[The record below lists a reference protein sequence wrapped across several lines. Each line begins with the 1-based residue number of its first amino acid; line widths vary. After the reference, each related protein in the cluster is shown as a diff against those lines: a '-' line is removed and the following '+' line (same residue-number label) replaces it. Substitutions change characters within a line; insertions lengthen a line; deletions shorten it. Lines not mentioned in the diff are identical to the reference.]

1 MKPHEQKIAI
11 TGSNG
16 FVGQNLTVH
25 LRELGFA
32 NLSLLSRSSTLEDE
46 ENSLRTADIIFH
58 LAGVNRPANKND
70 FITGNVDYTNK
81 ILEVISKTKAT
92 PHIIYAST
100 TKATENSDYGRSKL
114 AAENCVLDF
123 AKLNDLKVSVYRLP
137 NIFGKWCKPNYNSAI
152 ATFCHNLSRGLEITI
167 NDPSA
172 KLSVLYIDD
181 LVKQWVDILDSSTSN
196 VGIIAPDHVFDTTV
210 GEVSD
215 ILRSFAASR
224 QNGILDGV
232 GIGLSRALYATYI
245 SHIPNESFAYDIVAH
260 SDPRGSFSEILK
272 TQTSGQFS
280 FFTAH
285 PGITR
290 GGHYHHTKT
299 EKFIVVKGRAR
310 FRFRHILTNETY
322 EVFTSDSKPTIVE
335 TIPGWAHD
343 VTNIGSEDL
352 IALLW
357 ANEIFDREKPDT
369 LSAKVF

>member
-1 MKPHEQKIAI
+1 MKPHEQKIVI

-16 FVGQNLTVH
+16 FVGQNLTLH
-25 LRELGFA
+25 LRERGFA
-32 NLSLLSRSSTLEDE
+32 NLSLLSRSSTVEDE
-46 ENSLRTADIIFH
+46 ENSLRAADVIFH
-58 LAGVNRPANKND
+58 LAGVNRPANSND
-70 FITGNVDYTNK
+70 FISGNVDYTNK
-81 ILEVISKTKAT
+81 ILEIISKSKAT
-92 PHIIYAST
+92 PHIIYASSI
-100 TKATENSDYGRSKL
+100 KVTENSDYGRSKL
-114 AAENCVLDF
+114 AAENSILDF
-123 AKLNDLKVSVYRLP
+123 AKLNDIKVSAYRLP

-172 KLSVLYIDD
+172 KLSALYIDD
-181 LVKQWVDILDSSTSN
+181 LVKQWADVLDSSMSS
-196 VGIIAPDHVFDTTV
+196 VGIITPDHIVDTTV

-322 EVFTSDSKPTIVE
+322 EVLTSDSKPTIVE

>member
-1 MKPHEQKIAI
+1 MKPHEQKIVI

-16 FVGQNLTVH
+16 FVGQNLTLH
-25 LRELGFA
+25 LRERGFA
-32 NLSLLSRSSTLEDE
+32 NLSLLSRSSTVEDE
-46 ENSLRTADIIFH
+46 ENSLRAADVIFH
-58 LAGVNRPANKND
+58 LAGVNRPANSND
-70 FITGNVDYTNK
+70 FISGNVDYTNK
-81 ILEVISKTKAT
+81 ILEIISKSKAT
-92 PHIIYAST
+92 PHIIYASSI
-100 TKATENSDYGRSKL
+100 KVTENSDYGRSKL
-114 AAENCVLDF
+114 AAENSILDF
-123 AKLNDLKVSVYRLP
+123 AKLNDIKVSAYRLP

-172 KLSVLYIDD
+172 KLSALYIDD
-181 LVKQWVDILDSSTSN
+181 LVKQWADVLDTSMSS
-196 VGIIAPDHVFDTTV
+196 VGIITPDHIFDTTV

-322 EVFTSDSKPTIVE
+322 EVLTSDSKPTIVE

-357 ANEIFDREKPDT
+357 ANEVFDREKPDT

>member
-196 VGIIAPDHVFDTTV
+196 VGIITPDHVFDTTV